1 MEPLL
6 LAGGAEGIASF
17 TLQPDGRLI
26 PAHRLALPGSSA
38 WIAPHHSGRHL
49 FTTLNSPPPVA
60 GGSDAVPV
68 TDVAAVELEPGSG
81 AVRLINRQ
89 PCGRTPCHC
98 AVHDTGRWLLSANF
112 LGGEVVVHPIRS
124 DGSLGPASQ
133 RQSQLAAAGLP
144 PDDEPTLA
152 AGDGRSAAHH
162 VALSPRGGHLA
173 LVSDLRLDSVIG
185 YRFDAAEGRLLAA
198 GRVERSVAPPYAH
211 QPLPRRPD
219 PGVPPPALGTRA
231 AGTWS
236 SGRQATSRTAS
247 TRAGSAT
254 RRPA

>member
-1 MEPLL
+1 MAPLL

-17 TLQPDGRLI
+17 TLQPDGRLT
-26 PAHRLALPGSSA
+26 PAHHLALPGSSA
-38 WIAPHHSGRHL
+38 WIAPHPSGRSL
-49 FTTLNSPPPVA
+49 FTTLNSPPG
-60 GGSDAVPV
+60 GGSDAVPI
-68 TDVAAVELEPGSG
+68 TDVVAVELEPGSG
-81 AVRLINRQ
+81 ALRLINRQ

-98 AVHDTGRWLLSANF
+98 AVHATGRWLLTANF
-112 LGGEVVVHPIRS
+112 LGGEVVVHPIRI

-133 RQSQLAAAGLP
+133 RQSQLAAIGLP
-144 PDDEPTLA
+144 PDDEAALA

-162 VALSPRGGHLA
+162 VLLSPRGDLA
-173 LVSDLRLDSVIG
+173 LVSDLRLDSVVG
-185 YRFDAAEGRLLAA
+185 YRFDAAQGRLLAA

-236 SGRQATSRTAS
+236 SGRQAASRTAS